1 MDANSADLIRVLVV
15 DDEPGLLDSYREV
28 LCPPPDASAAQEGQ
42 SLHEMRSRLYPAAG
56 PSRAEPM
63 RRRAQFDVVACPSA
77 ESAVE
82 AVRASVSERRPFA
95 SVFLDM
101 RMPPGRDGAWA
112 AEQIRALDEDISI
125 VLCSA
130 YSDVDTEELSGRIPP
145 EDKFFFLAKPYH
157 PQEVRQMAL
166 TLGHK
171 WRAERRIA
179 QLAYY
184 DTLTGLPNREQFRRR
199 LSTALDEARAQAKPV
214 ALLYIDLDNFKRIN
228 DTLGHTAGDRLLQ
241 ITAER
246 LRDAI
251 RRSDDLVHVT
261 SATGRENDCA
271 RLGGDEF
278 MALLPNVVTPADAG
292 LVADRICKLLTAP
305 LRLGTQEVSISPSI
319 GVAVFPQDGADAET
333 LLSHADLAMYA
344 AKKQSPGSFA
354 FYDPTMNVNAARQLR
369 VEQELRLALAR
380 GEFSLC
386 FQPQFELATGVI
398 VSIEALLRWD
408 SPTLGRVPPLD
419 FIPLAEATGLMVPIG
434 DWVLRTACTQARRW
448 LDLGLSVPRIAVNV
462 SPVQFAQRNFV
473 DWVTD
478 VLADTGLPPERLEL
492 EITESL
498 VMTDEAWADQVLRRL
513 KSVGVAFAIDD
524 FGTGY
529 SSFGRLKELP
539 VDRLKIDR
547 SFLRAP
553 GQATAQDG
561 AIVSAMIN
569 MATTMGLG
577 VVAEGIEDFEQLL
590 FLQEQSCPQGQ
601 GYLLGKPLE
610 AAEAEA
616 FLQRMEKQR
625 DASATQRMRALVK

>member
-1 MDANSADLIRVLVV
+1 VDTTVSESIRVLVV
-15 DDEPGLLDSYREV
+15 DDEQGILDSYREV
-28 LCPPPDASAAQEGQ
+28 LCPPDPTPESAQGQ
-42 SLHEMRSRLYPAAG
+42 SLRELRSRLFPEAPGEPARPA
-56 PSRAEPM
+56 
-63 RRRAQFDVVACPSA
+63 RRRAQFDVTACTSA
-77 ESAVE
+77 EAAVD
-82 AVRASVSERRPFA
+82 AVRAAVVERRPFA

-101 RMPPGRDGAWA
+101 RMPPGQDGAWA
-112 AEQIRALDEDISI
+112 AEQIRALDEDIGI
-125 VLCSA
+125 VMCSA
-130 YSDVDTEELSGRIPP
+130 YSDIDTEELSGRIPP
-145 EDKFFFLAKPYH
+145 EDKFFFLAKPFH

-199 LSTALDEARAQAKPV
+199 LSAALEDARAQARPI

-228 DTLGHTAGDRLLQ
+228 DTLGHTAGDQLLQ

-251 RRSDDLVHVT
+251 RKSDDLIHVAPGT
-261 SATGRENDCA
+261 RRGNDCA

-278 MALLPNVVTPADAG
+278 MALLPEVTSPAEAG

-305 LRLGTQEVSISPSI
+305 LRLGTHEVSVSPSI
-319 GVAVFPQDGADAET
+319 GVAVFPQDGTDAET

-344 AKKQSPGSFA
+344 AKRQSPGSFA
-354 FYDPTMNVNAARQLR
+354 FYDDTMNVHAARQLR

-380 GEFSLC
+380 DEFSLC
-386 FQPQFELATGVI
+386 FQPQFELSTGHI
-398 VSIEALLRWD
+398 VSVEALLRWD
-408 SPTLGRVPPLD
+408 NATLGKVPPLD
-419 FIPLAEATGLMVPIG
+419 FIPLAEATGLMMPIG
-434 DWVLRTACTQARRW
+434 DWVLRTACAQARRW
-448 LDLGLSVPRIAVNV
+448 LDQGLSVARIAVNV

-473 DWVTD
+473 DWVMQ
-478 VLADTGLPPERLEL
+478 VLADTGLPPDRLEL

-498 VMTDEAWADQVLRRL
+498 VMTDETWADQVLRRL
-513 KSVGVAFAIDD
+513 KAAGVAFAIDD

-569 MATTMGLG
+569 MARTMGLG

-590 FLQEQSCPQGQ
+590 FLQENTCPQGQ
-601 GYLLGKPLE
+601 GYLLGKPLD
-610 AAEAEA
+610 AAGTEA
-616 FLQRMEKQR
+616 FLKRMEEHR
-625 DASATQRMRALVK
+625 TFSDTQRLRALVK